1 MHSADVGCE
10 PPAVLGANLSL
21 WLYTVDDIS
30 DPGYASPTNET
41 RPMLR
46 ATSVV
51 RRPAVKP
58 DRVVDTL
65 LLDHEARHRR
75 RVAMTGQGGLAFLL
89 DLDRAT
95 ALDDG
100 DAVKL
105 EDGRLVQVRAAPE
118 RLIEIRTD
126 NPLRLMKV
134 GWHLGNRHVATEI
147 GADVLHIGFDHVLLE
162 MVRGLGATAREVERP
177 FRPERGAYE
186 GGHAGHDHGHH
197 DHGHDHGSHAHDHGH
212 AHASA
217 MSAASATSGMS
228 ATSAASC
235 GCGHD
240 HHAHAPAQGHKHDHG
255 SHDHAHDH
263 DHGHGHAEHDH
274 AHHD

>member
-1 MHSADVGCE
+1 M
-10 PPAVLGANLSL
+10 
-21 WLYTVDDIS
+21 I
-30 DPGYASPTNET
+30 
-41 RPMLR
+41 R
-46 ATSVV
+46 AITIV
-51 RRPAVKP
+51 RRPAVRP
-58 DRVVDTL
+58 ERVADTL
-65 LLDHEARHRR
+65 TLDHQARHRR
-75 RVAMTGQGGLAFLL
+75 RIALTAEAGLSFLL

-95 ALDDG
+95 VLDDG

-186 GGHAGHDHGHH
+186 GGHDHAHDDHDHGAHGHDHHAHGHDHGHAAATAACGC
-197 DHGHDHGSHAHDHGH
+197 GHDHAHDHKHASEHGHAHDHGH
-212 AHASA
+212 AN
-217 MSAASATSGMS
+217 T
-228 ATSAASC
+228 
-235 GCGHD
+235 
-240 HHAHAPAQGHKHDHG
+240 
-255 SHDHAHDH
+255 H
-263 DHGHGHAEHDH
+263 DHGHAHDGGHAHAEHDH

>member
-1 MHSADVGCE
+1 
-10 PPAVLGANLSL
+10 
-21 WLYTVDDIS
+21 
-30 DPGYASPTNET
+30 
-41 RPMLR
+41 MLR

-58 DRVVDTL
+58 DRVADTL
-65 LLDHEARHRR
+65 VLDHEARHRR
-75 RVAMTGQGGLAFLL
+75 RVAMTAEGGLAFLL

-95 ALDDG
+95 VLDDG

-186 GGHAGHDHGHH
+186 GGHDHAH
-197 DHGHDHGSHAHDHGH
+197 HGHDHGSHGHDHAHGHDHDHAPAKAAAACGCGHDHAHDHKHASEHGDQHGHAHDHGH
-212 AHASA
+212 AHS
-217 MSAASATSGMS
+217 
-228 ATSAASC
+228 
-235 GCGHD
+235 
-240 HHAHAPAQGHKHDHG
+240 
-255 SHDHAHDH
+255 H
-263 DHGHGHAEHDH
+263 DHGHVHAEHDH
-274 AHHD
+274 ARHD